1 MTTNTNTLKAIDRR
15 FYAMTEADLDA
26 LCGKI
31 AALPEDVF
39 DTVNELDGE
48 YTYNYKLTTAE
59 ARAVRAEM
67 DRLLKPY
74 GLKSMDW
81 FVWDCI

>member
-1 MTTNTNTLKAIDRR
+1 MTTNMNTLNAINRR
-15 FYAMTEADLDA
+15 ANAMTDDDFDA
-26 LCGKI
+26 LNAKI
-31 AALPEDVF
+31 SALPDDVF

-48 YTYNYKLTTAE
+48 YTYNYKLTSAE
-59 ARAVRAEM
+59 ERAIRAEM

-81 FVWDCI
+81 FVWDCL